1 MKAVVYRG
9 PNHLR
14 VEEVPRPEPG
24 PGEMLVRVEASGIC
38 GTDLKKIQKG
48 LLSPP
53 RIFGHEIAGT
63 VASLGAGPSRF
74 REGQRVVLH
83 HHVPCGACFYCERR
97 AYAQCAAYRRNGT
110 TAGFEPSGGGY
121 AEYVKAM
128 DWIVAGGA
136 VPVPEGVLAEEA
148 VFVEPVNT
156 CLKAV
161 RRAGVEKGQTVLI
174 VGQGPI
180 GLILLQL
187 CRWAGAEVLVSDTLG
202 DRREMG
208 RSLGAARALD
218 AREDVPREVRGLTE
232 GRGAD
237 CAFVAAVGPV
247 PFAQAVDAVRP
258 AGRIMVFAATS
269 PGETAEVDLG
279 ALTASEK
286 EILTSYS
293 ASIELQDLAARL
305 VFGREVRVRELVT
318 HRFPLERAEEA
329 FALAA
334 RPAPGVLKVVLQVG
348 AA

>member
-1 MKAVVYRG
+1 MKAIVYRG
-9 PNHLR
+9 PNDLR

-48 LLSPP
+48 LLAPP

-63 VASLGAGPSRF
+63 VVSLGAGTDRF

-83 HHVPCGACFYCERR
+83 HHVPCGACFYCHRR
-97 AYAQCAAYRRNGT
+97 AYAQCAIYRRNGT

-121 AEYVKAM
+121 AEYVRAM
-128 DWIVAGGA
+128 DWIVARGA
-136 VPVPEGVLAEEA
+136 IPVPDGVLSEEA

-161 RRAGVEKGQTVLI
+161 RRAGVEKGQTVLVI
-174 VGQGPI
+174 GQGSI

-187 CRWAGAEVLVSDTLG
+187 CRWAGADVLVSDTLA
-202 DRREMG
+202 DRLETSRG
-208 RSLGAARALD
+208 LGAAQALD
-218 AREDVPREVRGLTE
+218 AREDVSREVRGLTE

-237 CAFVAAVGPV
+237 CAFVAAVGPA

-293 ASIELQDLAARL
+293 ASIDLQDLAARL
-305 VFGREVRVRELVT
+305 VFGREIRVRELVT
-318 HRFPLERAEEA
+318 HRFPLERAPEA
-329 FALAA
+329 FAVAA
-334 RPAPGVLKVVLQVG
+334 RPAPGVLKVVLQVHPS
-348 AA
+348 

>member
-9 PNHLR
+9 PGDLR
-14 VEEVPRPEPG
+14 VEEIPRPEPA
-24 PGEMLVRVEASGIC
+24 PGEMVVRVEASGIC

-48 LLSPP
+48 LLTPP
-53 RIFGHEIAGT
+53 RVFGHEIAGT
-63 VASLGAGPSRF
+63 VAALGSGTGRF

-83 HHVPCGACFYCERR
+83 HHVPCGDCFYCGH
-97 AYAQCAAYRRNGT
+97 AAHAQCETYKRNGT

-128 DWIVAGGA
+128 DWIVERGA
-136 VPVPEGVLAEEA
+136 IPVPDGVLDEEA

-161 RRAGVEKGQTVLI
+161 RRARIAKGETVLV

-187 CRWAGAEVLVSDTLG
+187 CRRAGADVFVSDALP
-202 DRREMG
+202 DRLDVG
-208 RSLGAARALD
+208 RRLGAAVGFD
-218 AREDVPREVRGLTE
+218 ARQDVPREARGLTG
-232 GRGAD
+232 GRGVD
-237 CAFVAAVGPV
+237 CAFVAAVGPA
-247 PFAQAVDAVRP
+247 PFSQAVHAVRP

-269 PGETAEVDLG
+269 PGEIAEVDLG

-293 ASIELQDLAARL
+293 ASIDVQDLAARL

-318 HRFPLERAEEA
+318 HRFPLERAPEA

-334 RPAPGVLKVVLQVG
+334 RPGRGVLKVLLE
-348 AA
+348 APSA